1 MKAVYSYLFPEVRS
15 TIDAFDAAWRPE
27 LLRNDVDDHLVAGW
41 IAENVSPTVGAAVRH
56 GASGAADEIHVPM
69 LDRVAEIHSPYVS
82 GLHTFSWRYPTAGSS
97 EGLFHLLVNLRQTGT
112 RTIRVL
118 DGEYEGYAAWAG
130 HLGMAVE
137 AIPIDEART
146 VAPDAAAC
154 WFISNPSARDGC
166 LLPTGLM
173 EELAGRGHRLVLD
186 FAYLGAT
193 DPSLMRFDV
202 SDPAIEAVVLS
213 LSKPYGLFRW
223 RVGYL
228 WSRTEIQTLY
238 ANKWF
243 KDVGRH
249 LLGLKVLEEIGP
261 AALWSRYADRQREIV
276 EQLARDHGAPIR
288 PSDAL
293 ILGYMPASDLDGL
306 SNEARSL
313 FTSYR
318 RGPNVRL
325 CLTPYFEAADPV
337 PLSRHPAVGSQM

>member
-1 MKAVYSYLFPEVRS
+1 MKAVYSYLYPEVRS
-15 TIDAFDAAWRPE
+15 TIDAFDRAWRPE
-27 LLRNDVDDHLVAGW
+27 LLRNDVEDDLMAGW
-41 IAENVSPTVGAAVRH
+41 IGENVSPAVGAAVRD
-56 GASGAADEIHVPM
+56 GASGTADELHIPV
-69 LDRVAEIHSPYVS
+69 LDRVGEIHSPYVA
-82 GLHTFSWRYPTAGSS
+82 GLDTFSWRYPTAGSS
-97 EGLFHLLVNLRQTGT
+97 EGLFHLLVKLRQTGT
-112 RTIRVL
+112 RTIHVL
-118 DGEYEGYAAWAG
+118 DGEYEGYGAWAG

-137 AIPIDEART
+137 VIAIDEWRT

-166 LLPTGLM
+166 LLPRGLM
-173 EELAGRGHRLVLD
+173 EELAGRGHRLIVD

-193 DPSLMRFDV
+193 DPSLVMFDA

-261 AALWSRYADRQREIV
+261 AALWSRYVDRQREIV

-288 PSDAL
+288 ASDAL
-293 ILGYMPASDLDGL
+293 ILAYMAASELDGL

-313 FTSYR
+313 FTQYL

-337 PLSRHPAVGSQM
+337 PPSDDPAARSQA